1 MCLAIKPS
9 SMAVPTIPAMTAL
22 RDPPESRRP
31 QLISLD
37 LICGLVSN
45 HPSLTPGA
53 KILEKLPLEMTLRR
67 PMCSRSYLSR
77 RFGGLAVLK
86 EYHGLFLLKK
96 IASLMGV
103 IWKFT
108 LD

>member
-9 SMAVPTIPAMTAL
+9 SIAVPTMPAITAL

-86 EYHGLFLLKK
+86 EWLIFAKENSFADGSDMEIYLRLN
-96 IASLMGV
+96 
-103 IWKFT
+103 
-108 LD
+108 